1 MSQNTALAE
10 DVAIPD
16 LEAYRLE
23 ARAWLRDNMER
34 RVGPPERH
42 EVEYYTPEVMAAESG
57 AATARL

>member
-23 ARAWLRDNMER
+23 VRAWLRR
-34 RVGPPERH
+34 QHGTSGGSAR
-42 EVEYYTPEVMAAESG
+42 TP
-57 AATARL
+57 